1 MYENIDKMQYSPMI
15 RQYLTIKEKYPDV
28 IVFFRLGDFYEMFF
42 NDALVASREL
52 EIVLT
57 GRDAGTNNDRVPMCG
72 VPYHAVNGY
81 IEKLSAAFPLAV
93 KDGKVDKAA
102 LREEVFSNEKKRKT
116 LNALAHPEIR
126 RKIEEITGDAVIE
139 VPLLFESGMTD
150 LFDRVIVVTAGE
162 DARINRI
169 VSTRNISKDLAK
181 NIIKNQTTDDE
192 RIKRADYVAINDGTR
207 KDLYEQAKNII
218 KRIFD

>member
-1 MYENIDKMQYSPMI
+1 MKVAVTGGIGAGKSEFMCAVKELGIRTYSADEINAELLRDK
-15 RQYLTIKEKYPDV
+15 
-28 IVFFRLGDFYEMFF
+28 
-42 NDALVASREL
+42 
-52 EIVLT
+52 
-57 GRDAGTNNDRVPMCG
+57 
-72 VPYHAVNGY
+72 GY
-81 IEKLSAAFPLAV
+81 IEKLSEAFPLAV
-93 KDGKVDKAA
+93 KDGKVDKSV
-102 LREEVFSNEKKRKT
+102 LREEVFSDEKKRKT

-181 NIIKNQTTDDE
+181 NIIKNQATDDE

-218 KRIFD
+218 KRIFE

>member
-1 MYENIDKMQYSPMI
+1 MKVAVTGGIGAGKSEFMRAVKELGIRTYSADEINAELLCDK
-15 RQYLTIKEKYPDV
+15 
-28 IVFFRLGDFYEMFF
+28 
-42 NDALVASREL
+42 
-52 EIVLT
+52 
-57 GRDAGTNNDRVPMCG
+57 
-72 VPYHAVNGY
+72 GY
-81 IEKLSAAFPLAV
+81 IEKLSEAFPLAV
-93 KDGKVDKAA
+93 KDGKVDKVA
-102 LREEVFSNEKKRKT
+102 LREEVFSDEKKRKT

-126 RKIEEITGDAVIE
+126 RKIEEITGDAVVE

-162 DARINRI
+162 DARINRV

-181 NIIKNQTTDDE
+181 NIIKNQATDDE

-218 KRIFD
+218 KRIFE

>member
-1 MYENIDKMQYSPMI
+1 MKVAVTGGIGAGKSEFMRAVKELGISTYSADEINAELLRDK
-15 RQYLTIKEKYPDV
+15 R
-28 IVFFRLGDFYEMFF
+28 
-42 NDALVASREL
+42 
-52 EIVLT
+52 
-57 GRDAGTNNDRVPMCG
+57 
-72 VPYHAVNGY
+72 Y
-81 IEKLSAAFPLAV
+81 IEKLSEAFPLAV
-93 KDGKVDKAA
+93 KDGKVDKSV
-102 LREEVFSNEKKRKT
+102 LREEVFSDEKKRKT

-126 RKIEEITGDAVIE
+126 RQIEEITGDAVIE

-162 DARINRI
+162 DVRINRI

-192 RIKRADYVAINDGTR
+192 RLKRADYVAINDGTR

-218 KRIFD
+218 KRIFE

>member
-1 MYENIDKMQYSPMI
+1 MKVAVTGGIGAGKSEFMRAVKELGIRTYSADEINAELLRDK
-15 RQYLTIKEKYPDV
+15 R
-28 IVFFRLGDFYEMFF
+28 
-42 NDALVASREL
+42 
-52 EIVLT
+52 
-57 GRDAGTNNDRVPMCG
+57 
-72 VPYHAVNGY
+72 Y

-102 LREEVFSNEKKRKT
+102 LREEVFSDGKKRKT

-126 RKIEEITGDAVIE
+126 RKIEEITGDAVVE

-162 DARINRI
+162 DVRINRI

-181 NIIKNQTTDDE
+181 NIIKNQATDDE

-218 KRIFD
+218 KRIFE

>member
-1 MYENIDKMQYSPMI
+1 MKVAVTGGIGAGKSEFMRAVKELGIRTYSADEINAELLRDK
-15 RQYLTIKEKYPDV
+15 R
-28 IVFFRLGDFYEMFF
+28 
-42 NDALVASREL
+42 
-52 EIVLT
+52 
-57 GRDAGTNNDRVPMCG
+57 
-72 VPYHAVNGY
+72 Y
-81 IEKLSAAFPLAV
+81 IEKLSEAFPLAV
-93 KDGKVDKAA
+93 KDGKVDKSA

-162 DARINRI
+162 DARINRV

-192 RIKRADYVAINDGTR
+192 RLKRADYVAINDGTR

-218 KRIFD
+218 KRIFE

>member
-1 MYENIDKMQYSPMI
+1 MKVAVTGGIGAGKSEFMRAVKELGIRTYSADEINAELLCDK
-15 RQYLTIKEKYPDV
+15 
-28 IVFFRLGDFYEMFF
+28 
-42 NDALVASREL
+42 
-52 EIVLT
+52 
-57 GRDAGTNNDRVPMCG
+57 
-72 VPYHAVNGY
+72 GY
-81 IEKLSAAFPLAV
+81 IEKLSETFPLAV
-93 KDGKVDKAA
+93 KDGKVDKVA
-102 LREEVFSNEKKRKT
+102 LREEVFSDEKKRKT

-126 RKIEEITGDAVIE
+126 RKIEEITGDAVVE

-162 DARINRI
+162 DARINRV

-192 RIKRADYVAINDGTR
+192 RLKRADYVAINDGTR

-218 KRIFD
+218 KRIFE

>member
-1 MYENIDKMQYSPMI
+1 MKVAVTGGIGAGKSEFMRAVKELGIRTYSADEINAELLRDK
-15 RQYLTIKEKYPDV
+15 R
-28 IVFFRLGDFYEMFF
+28 
-42 NDALVASREL
+42 
-52 EIVLT
+52 
-57 GRDAGTNNDRVPMCG
+57 
-72 VPYHAVNGY
+72 Y
-81 IEKLSAAFPLAV
+81 IEKLSAAFSLAV
-93 KDGKVDKAA
+93 KDGKVDKTA
-102 LREEVFSNEKKRKT
+102 LREEVFSDEKKRKT

-126 RKIEEITGDAVIE
+126 RKIEEITGDAVVE

-218 KRIFD
+218 KRIFE

>member
-1 MYENIDKMQYSPMI
+1 MKVAVTGGIGAGKSEFMRAVKELGIRTYSADEINAELLCDK
-15 RQYLTIKEKYPDV
+15 
-28 IVFFRLGDFYEMFF
+28 
-42 NDALVASREL
+42 
-52 EIVLT
+52 
-57 GRDAGTNNDRVPMCG
+57 
-72 VPYHAVNGY
+72 GY
-81 IEKLSAAFPLAV
+81 IEKLSETFPLAV
-93 KDGKVDKAA
+93 KDGKVDKSV
-102 LREEVFSNEKKRKT
+102 LREEVFSDEKKRKT

-126 RKIEEITGDAVIE
+126 RKIEEITGDAVVE

-162 DARINRI
+162 DVRINRI

-181 NIIKNQTTDDE
+181 NIIKNQATDDE

-218 KRIFD
+218 KRIFE

>member
-1 MYENIDKMQYSPMI
+1 MKVAVTGGIGAGKSEFMRAVKELGIRTYSADEINAELLRDK
-15 RQYLTIKEKYPDV
+15 R
-28 IVFFRLGDFYEMFF
+28 
-42 NDALVASREL
+42 
-52 EIVLT
+52 
-57 GRDAGTNNDRVPMCG
+57 
-72 VPYHAVNGY
+72 Y
-81 IEKLSAAFPLAV
+81 IEKLSEAFPLAV
-93 KDGKVDKAA
+93 KDGKVDKSV
-102 LREEVFSNEKKRKT
+102 LREEAFSDEKKRKT

-162 DARINRI
+162 DVRINRI

-181 NIIKNQTTDDE
+181 NIIKNQATDDE
-192 RIKRADYVAINDGTR
+192 RIKLADYVAINDGTR

-218 KRIFD
+218 KRIFE

>member
-1 MYENIDKMQYSPMI
+1 MKVAVTGGIGAGKSEFMRAVKELGIRTYSADEINAELLRDK
-15 RQYLTIKEKYPDV
+15 R
-28 IVFFRLGDFYEMFF
+28 
-42 NDALVASREL
+42 
-52 EIVLT
+52 
-57 GRDAGTNNDRVPMCG
+57 
-72 VPYHAVNGY
+72 Y
-81 IEKLSAAFPLAV
+81 IEKLSVAFPLAV

-126 RKIEEITGDAVIE
+126 RKIEGITGDAVIE

-218 KRIFD
+218 KRIFE

>member
-1 MYENIDKMQYSPMI
+1 MKVAVTGGIGAGKSEFMRAVKELGIKTYSADEINAELLRDK
-15 RQYLTIKEKYPDV
+15 R
-28 IVFFRLGDFYEMFF
+28 
-42 NDALVASREL
+42 
-52 EIVLT
+52 
-57 GRDAGTNNDRVPMCG
+57 
-72 VPYHAVNGY
+72 Y

-93 KDGKVDKAA
+93 KDGKVDKTA

-126 RKIEEITGDAVIE
+126 RKIEEITGDAVVE

-162 DARINRI
+162 DVRINRI
-169 VSTRNISKDLAK
+169 VSTRNISKDLTK
-181 NIIKNQTTDDE
+181 SIIKNQTTDDE

-207 KDLYEQAKNII
+207 KELYEQAKNII
-218 KRIFD
+218 KRIFE

>member
-1 MYENIDKMQYSPMI
+1 MKVAVTGGIGAGKSEFMRAVKELGIRTYSADEINAELLRDK
-15 RQYLTIKEKYPDV
+15 R
-28 IVFFRLGDFYEMFF
+28 
-42 NDALVASREL
+42 
-52 EIVLT
+52 
-57 GRDAGTNNDRVPMCG
+57 
-72 VPYHAVNGY
+72 Y
-81 IEKLSAAFPLAV
+81 IEKLSEAFPLAV
-93 KDGKVDKAA
+93 KDGKVDKSV
-102 LREEVFSNEKKRKT
+102 LREEVFSDEKKRKT

-162 DARINRI
+162 DVRINRI

-181 NIIKNQTTDDE
+181 NIIKNQATDDE
-192 RIKRADYVAINDGTR
+192 RIKLADYIAINDGTR

-218 KRIFD
+218 KRIFE

>member
-1 MYENIDKMQYSPMI
+1 MKVAVTGGIGAGKSEFMRAVKELGIRTYSADEINAELLRDK
-15 RQYLTIKEKYPDV
+15 R
-28 IVFFRLGDFYEMFF
+28 
-42 NDALVASREL
+42 
-52 EIVLT
+52 
-57 GRDAGTNNDRVPMCG
+57 
-72 VPYHAVNGY
+72 Y
-81 IEKLSAAFPLAV
+81 IEKLSEAFPLAV
-93 KDGKVDKAA
+93 KDGKVDKSV
-102 LREEVFSNEKKRKT
+102 LREEVFSDEKKRKT

-162 DARINRI
+162 DVRINRI

-192 RIKRADYVAINDGTR
+192 RIKRADYIAINDGTR

>member
-1 MYENIDKMQYSPMI
+1 MKVAVTGGIGAGKSEFMRAVKELGIRTYSADEINAELLCDK
-15 RQYLTIKEKYPDV
+15 
-28 IVFFRLGDFYEMFF
+28 
-42 NDALVASREL
+42 
-52 EIVLT
+52 
-57 GRDAGTNNDRVPMCG
+57 
-72 VPYHAVNGY
+72 GY
-81 IEKLSAAFPLAV
+81 IEKLSETFPLAV

-102 LREEVFSNEKKRKT
+102 LREEVFSDEKKRKT

-181 NIIKNQTTDDE
+181 NIIKNQATDDE

-218 KRIFD
+218 KRIFE

>member
-1 MYENIDKMQYSPMI
+1 MKVAVTGGIGAGKSEFMRAVKELGIRTYSADEINAELLRDK
-15 RQYLTIKEKYPDV
+15 R
-28 IVFFRLGDFYEMFF
+28 
-42 NDALVASREL
+42 
-52 EIVLT
+52 
-57 GRDAGTNNDRVPMCG
+57 
-72 VPYHAVNGY
+72 Y

-102 LREEVFSNEKKRKT
+102 LREEVFSNEKQRKT

-126 RKIEEITGDAVIE
+126 RKIEEITGDAVVE

-162 DARINRI
+162 DVRINRI

-181 NIIKNQTTDDE
+181 NIIKNQATDDE

-218 KRIFD
+218 KRIFE

>member
-1 MYENIDKMQYSPMI
+1 MKVAVTGGIGAGKSEFMRAVKELGIRTYSADEINAELLRDK
-15 RQYLTIKEKYPDV
+15 R
-28 IVFFRLGDFYEMFF
+28 
-42 NDALVASREL
+42 
-52 EIVLT
+52 
-57 GRDAGTNNDRVPMCG
+57 
-72 VPYHAVNGY
+72 Y
-81 IEKLSAAFPLAV
+81 IEKLSEAFPLTV
-93 KDGKVDKAA
+93 KDGKVDKSV

-181 NIIKNQTTDDE
+181 NIIKNQATDDE

-218 KRIFD
+218 KRIFE

>member
-1 MYENIDKMQYSPMI
+1 MKVAVTGGIGAGKSEFMRAVKELGIRTYSADEINAELLRDK
-15 RQYLTIKEKYPDV
+15 R
-28 IVFFRLGDFYEMFF
+28 
-42 NDALVASREL
+42 
-52 EIVLT
+52 
-57 GRDAGTNNDRVPMCG
+57 
-72 VPYHAVNGY
+72 Y
-81 IEKLSAAFPLAV
+81 IEKLSEAFPLAV
-93 KDGKVDKAA
+93 KDGKVDKSV
-102 LREEVFSNEKKRKT
+102 LREEVFSDEKKRKT

-126 RKIEEITGDAVIE
+126 RQIEEITGDAVVE

-162 DARINRI
+162 DVRINRI

-218 KRIFD
+218 KRIFE

>member
-1 MYENIDKMQYSPMI
+1 MKVAVTGGIGAGKSEFMRAVKELGIRTYSADEINAELLRDK
-15 RQYLTIKEKYPDV
+15 R
-28 IVFFRLGDFYEMFF
+28 
-42 NDALVASREL
+42 
-52 EIVLT
+52 
-57 GRDAGTNNDRVPMCG
+57 
-72 VPYHAVNGY
+72 Y
-81 IEKLSAAFPLAV
+81 IEKLSEAFPLAV
-93 KDGKVDKAA
+93 KDGKVDKSV
-102 LREEVFSNEKKRKT
+102 LREEVFSDEKKRKT

-126 RKIEEITGDAVIE
+126 RQIEEITGDAVIE

-162 DARINRI
+162 DVRINRI

-192 RIKRADYVAINDGTR
+192 RLKRADYVAINDGTR

-218 KRIFD
+218 KRIFE

>member
-1 MYENIDKMQYSPMI
+1 MKVAVTGGIGAGKSEFMRAVKELGIRTYSADEINAELLRDK
-15 RQYLTIKEKYPDV
+15 R
-28 IVFFRLGDFYEMFF
+28 
-42 NDALVASREL
+42 
-52 EIVLT
+52 
-57 GRDAGTNNDRVPMCG
+57 
-72 VPYHAVNGY
+72 Y
-81 IEKLSAAFPLAV
+81 IEKLSEAFPFAV
-93 KDGKVDKAA
+93 KDGKVDKSV
-102 LREEVFSNEKKRKT
+102 LREEVFSDEKKRKT

-126 RKIEEITGDAVIE
+126 RQIEEITGDAVIE

-162 DARINRI
+162 DVRINRI

-192 RIKRADYVAINDGTR
+192 RLKRADYVAINDGTR

-218 KRIFD
+218 KRIFE

>member
-1 MYENIDKMQYSPMI
+1 MKVAVTGGIGAGKSEFMRAVKELGIRTYSADEINAELLRDK
-15 RQYLTIKEKYPDV
+15 R
-28 IVFFRLGDFYEMFF
+28 
-42 NDALVASREL
+42 
-52 EIVLT
+52 
-57 GRDAGTNNDRVPMCG
+57 
-72 VPYHAVNGY
+72 Y
-81 IEKLSAAFPLAV
+81 IEKLSEAFPLAV
-93 KDGKVDKAA
+93 KDGKVDKSV
-102 LREEVFSNEKKRKT
+102 LREEVFSDEKKRKT

-126 RKIEEITGDAVIE
+126 RIIEEITGDAVIE

-162 DARINRI
+162 DVRINRI

-181 NIIKNQTTDDE
+181 NIIKNQATDDE

-218 KRIFD
+218 KRIFE

>member
-1 MYENIDKMQYSPMI
+1 MKVAVTGGIGAGKSEFMRAVKELGIRTYSADEINAELLRDK
-15 RQYLTIKEKYPDV
+15 R
-28 IVFFRLGDFYEMFF
+28 
-42 NDALVASREL
+42 
-52 EIVLT
+52 
-57 GRDAGTNNDRVPMCG
+57 
-72 VPYHAVNGY
+72 Y
-81 IEKLSAAFPLAV
+81 IEKLSEAFPLAV
-93 KDGKVDKAA
+93 KDGKVDKTA
-102 LREEVFSNEKKRKT
+102 LREEVFSDEKKRKT

-126 RKIEEITGDAVIE
+126 RKIEEITGDAVVE

-150 LFDRVIVVTAGE
+150 LFDKVIVVTAGE

-218 KRIFD
+218 KRIFE

>member
-1 MYENIDKMQYSPMI
+1 MKVAVTGGIGAGKSEFMRAVKELGIRTYSADEINAELLRDK
-15 RQYLTIKEKYPDV
+15 R
-28 IVFFRLGDFYEMFF
+28 
-42 NDALVASREL
+42 
-52 EIVLT
+52 
-57 GRDAGTNNDRVPMCG
+57 
-72 VPYHAVNGY
+72 Y
-81 IEKLSAAFPLAV
+81 IEKLSEAFPLAV
-93 KDGKVDKAA
+93 KDGKVDKSV
-102 LREEVFSNEKKRKT
+102 LREEVFSDEKKRKT

-181 NIIKNQTTDDE
+181 NIIKNQATDDE
-192 RIKRADYVAINDGTR
+192 RIKLADYVAINDGTR

-218 KRIFD
+218 KRLFE

>member
-1 MYENIDKMQYSPMI
+1 MKVAVTGGIGAGKSEFMRAVKELGIRTYSADEINAELLRDK
-15 RQYLTIKEKYPDV
+15 R
-28 IVFFRLGDFYEMFF
+28 
-42 NDALVASREL
+42 
-52 EIVLT
+52 
-57 GRDAGTNNDRVPMCG
+57 
-72 VPYHAVNGY
+72 Y
-81 IEKLSAAFPLAV
+81 IEKLSEAFPLAV
-93 KDGKVDKAA
+93 KDGKVDRSV
-102 LREEVFSNEKKRKT
+102 LREEVVSDEKKRKT

-181 NIIKNQTTDDE
+181 NIIKNQATDDE
-192 RIKRADYVAINDGTR
+192 RIKLADYVAINDGTR

-218 KRIFD
+218 KRIFE

>member
-1 MYENIDKMQYSPMI
+1 MKVAVTGGIGAGKSEFMRAVKELGIRTYSADEINAELLRDK
-15 RQYLTIKEKYPDV
+15 
-28 IVFFRLGDFYEMFF
+28 
-42 NDALVASREL
+42 
-52 EIVLT
+52 
-57 GRDAGTNNDRVPMCG
+57 
-72 VPYHAVNGY
+72 GY
-81 IEKLSAAFPLAV
+81 IEKLSAAFPLVV
-93 KDGKVDKAA
+93 KDGKVDKTA
-102 LREEVFSNEKKRKT
+102 LREEVFSNEEKRKR

-126 RKIEEITGDAVIE
+126 RKIEEITGDAVVE

-150 LFDRVIVVTAGE
+150 LFDKVIVVTACE
-162 DARINRI
+162 DVRINRI

-218 KRIFD
+218 KRIFE

>member
-1 MYENIDKMQYSPMI
+1 MKVAVTGGIGAGKSEFMRAVKELGIRTYSADEINAELLRDK
-15 RQYLTIKEKYPDV
+15 R
-28 IVFFRLGDFYEMFF
+28 
-42 NDALVASREL
+42 
-52 EIVLT
+52 
-57 GRDAGTNNDRVPMCG
+57 
-72 VPYHAVNGY
+72 Y
-81 IEKLSAAFPLAV
+81 IEKLSEAFPLAV
-93 KDGKVDKAA
+93 KDGKVDKSV
-102 LREEVFSNEKKRKT
+102 LREEVFSDEKKRKT

-126 RKIEEITGDAVIE
+126 RKIEEITGDAVVE

-218 KRIFD
+218 KRIFE

>member
-1 MYENIDKMQYSPMI
+1 MKVAVTGGIGAGKSEFMRAVKELGIKTYSADEINAELLRDK
-15 RQYLTIKEKYPDV
+15 R
-28 IVFFRLGDFYEMFF
+28 
-42 NDALVASREL
+42 
-52 EIVLT
+52 
-57 GRDAGTNNDRVPMCG
+57 
-72 VPYHAVNGY
+72 Y
-81 IEKLSAAFPLAV
+81 IEKLSEAFPLAV
-93 KDGKVDKAA
+93 KDGKVDKSV
-102 LREEVFSNEKKRKT
+102 LREEVFSDEKKRKT

-126 RKIEEITGDAVIE
+126 RQIEEITGDAVVE

-162 DARINRI
+162 DVRINRI

-192 RIKRADYVAINDGTR
+192 RLKRADYVAINDGTR

-218 KRIFD
+218 KRIFE

>member
-1 MYENIDKMQYSPMI
+1 MKVAVTGGIGAGKSEFMRAVKELGIRTYSADEINAELLRDK
-15 RQYLTIKEKYPDV
+15 R
-28 IVFFRLGDFYEMFF
+28 
-42 NDALVASREL
+42 
-52 EIVLT
+52 
-57 GRDAGTNNDRVPMCG
+57 
-72 VPYHAVNGY
+72 Y
-81 IEKLSAAFPLAV
+81 IEKLSEAFPLAV
-93 KDGKVDKAA
+93 KDGKVDKSV
-102 LREEVFSNEKKRKT
+102 LREEVFSDEKKRKT

-192 RIKRADYVAINDGTR
+192 RLKRADYVAINDGTR
-207 KDLYEQAKNII
+207 KDLYEQAKTII
-218 KRIFD
+218 KRIFE

>member
-1 MYENIDKMQYSPMI
+1 MKVAVTGGIGAGKSEFMRAVKELGIRTYSADEINAELLRDK
-15 RQYLTIKEKYPDV
+15 
-28 IVFFRLGDFYEMFF
+28 
-42 NDALVASREL
+42 
-52 EIVLT
+52 
-57 GRDAGTNNDRVPMCG
+57 
-72 VPYHAVNGY
+72 GY
-81 IEKLSAAFPLAV
+81 IEKLSEAFPLAV
-93 KDGKVDKAA
+93 KDGKVDKSV
-102 LREEVFSNEKKRKT
+102 LREEVFSDEKKRKT

-218 KRIFD
+218 KRIFE

>member
-1 MYENIDKMQYSPMI
+1 MKVAVTGGIGAGKSEFMRAVKELGIRTYSADEINAELLRDK
-15 RQYLTIKEKYPDV
+15 
-28 IVFFRLGDFYEMFF
+28 
-42 NDALVASREL
+42 
-52 EIVLT
+52 
-57 GRDAGTNNDRVPMCG
+57 
-72 VPYHAVNGY
+72 GY
-81 IEKLSAAFPLAV
+81 IEKLSAAFPFAV
-93 KDGKVDKAA
+93 KDGKVDKSV
-102 LREEVFSNEKKRKT
+102 LREEVFSDEKKRKT

-126 RKIEEITGDAVIE
+126 RQIEEITGDAVIE

-162 DARINRI
+162 DVRINRI

-192 RIKRADYVAINDGTR
+192 RLKRADYVAINDGTR

-218 KRIFD
+218 KRIFE